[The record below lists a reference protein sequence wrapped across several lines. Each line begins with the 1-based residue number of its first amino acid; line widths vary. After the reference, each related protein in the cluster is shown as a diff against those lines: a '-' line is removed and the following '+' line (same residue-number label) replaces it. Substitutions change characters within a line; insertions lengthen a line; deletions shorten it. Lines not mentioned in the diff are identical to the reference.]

1 MFTSKEIIR
10 AWFKLYDQGKVD
22 SDGYINMKTVLK
34 FLDKK
39 FDEIYMTDREWDQ
52 VDKNDGGIND

>member
-10 AWFKLYDQGKVD
+10 AWFKLYDQCKVD
-22 SDGYINMKTVLK
+22 SDGYTNMKTVLK

-39 FDEIYMTDREWDQ
+39 FDEIYMVKE
-52 VDKNDGGIND
+52 

>member
-39 FDEIYMTDREWDQ
+39 FDDIYMVEEH
-52 VDKNDGGIND
+52 

>member
-10 AWFKLYDQGKVD
+10 AWLKLYDQGKVD
-22 SDGYINMKTVLK
+22 SDGYTNMKTVLK

-39 FDEIYMTDREWDQ
+39 FDEIYVVEEH
-52 VDKNDGGIND
+52 